1 MTGPCIQDLRSMLF
15 GARRAI
21 PARDIGAA
29 FHPDTHQRRTI

>member
-1 MTGPCIQDLRSMLF
+1 MSGPGISDLRSMLF

-29 FHPDTHQRRTI
+29 FYPDTHQRRTT